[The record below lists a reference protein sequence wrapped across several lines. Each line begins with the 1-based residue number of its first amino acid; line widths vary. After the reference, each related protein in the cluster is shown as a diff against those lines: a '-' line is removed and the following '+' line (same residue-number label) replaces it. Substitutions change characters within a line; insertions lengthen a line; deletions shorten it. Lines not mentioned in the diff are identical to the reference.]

1 MARVNRAIELL
12 EQGQPIY
19 YSGAGELSYE
29 GGVKASRGRIISWL
43 SWNMGFLTFRHW
55 MHL

>member
-19 YSGAGELSYE
+19 YSGAKRTQLRRGRASLPDV
-29 GGVKASRGRIISWL
+29 GGLSRG
-43 SWNMGFLTFRHW
+43 
-55 MHL
+55 

>member
-19 YSGAGELSYE
+19 YSGAEERGFE
-29 GGVKASRGRIISWL
+29 GGVQAAKTWADYI
-43 SWNMGFLTFRHW
+43 TY
-55 MHL
+55 